1 MTLKCAAVYC
11 MEYETFAEVAD
22 DLLRC
27 IDEVE
32 NTKRLH
38 AALGYHRPVQCEDR
52 RARQGVKTAGLILS
66 VSPTVRQVRLQ
77 A

>member
-1 MTLKCAAVYC
+1 
-11 MEYETFAEVAD
+11 MEYETCAAVAD

-38 AALGYHRPVQCEDR
+38 AVLGYQSPVQCEDR
-52 RARQGVKTAGLILS
+52 RARQGVNTAGLILS
-66 VSPTVRQVRLQ
+66 DSPTLRQVRLQ

>member
-1 MTLKCAAVYC
+1 
-11 MEYETFAEVAD
+11 MEYETFADVAD
-22 DLLRC
+22 DLLRF

-32 NTKRLH
+32 NARRLH
-38 AALGYHRPVQCEDR
+38 AALGYQSPVQCEDR

-66 VSPTVRQVRLQ
+66 DYPTLRQVRLQ

>member
-1 MTLKCAAVYC
+1 MA
-11 MEYETFAEVAD
+11 YETCAEVAD

-38 AALGYHRPVQCEDR
+38 AALGYQRPVQCEDR
-52 RARQGVKTAGLILS
+52 RAR
-66 VSPTVRQVRLQ
+66 
-77 A
+77 

>member
-1 MTLKCAAVYC
+1 
-11 MEYETFAEVAD
+11 MEYETFADVAD
-22 DLLRC
+22 DLLRF

-38 AALGYHRPVQCEDR
+38 AAWVYQSPVQFEDR

-66 VSPTVRQVRLQ
+66 DSPTLRQVRLQ

>member
-1 MTLKCAAVYC
+1 

-22 DLLRC
+22 ALLRC

-32 NTKRLH
+32 HARRLH
-38 AALGYHRPVQCEDR
+38 AALGYQSPVQFEDR

-66 VSPTVRQVRLQ
+66 DYPTLRQVRLQ

>member
-1 MTLKCAAVYC
+1 

-32 NTKRLH
+32 HARRLH
-38 AALGYHRPVQCEDR
+38 AALGYQRPVQCEDR
-52 RARQGVKTAGLILS
+52 RARQGINTA
-66 VSPTVRQVRLQ
+66 

>member
-1 MTLKCAAVYC
+1 
-11 MEYETFAEVAD
+11 MEYETFADFAD
-22 DLLRC
+22 DLLRF

-32 NTKRLH
+32 NVRRLH
-38 AALGYHRPVQCEDR
+38 AALGYQSPVQFEDR

-66 VSPTVRQVRLQ
+66 DSPPWRQVKLQ